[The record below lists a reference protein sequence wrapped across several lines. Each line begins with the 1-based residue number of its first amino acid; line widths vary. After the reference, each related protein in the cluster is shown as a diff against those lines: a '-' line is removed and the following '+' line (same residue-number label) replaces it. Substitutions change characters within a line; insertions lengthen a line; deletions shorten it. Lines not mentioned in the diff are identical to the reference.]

1 MRRQKVSFR
10 RKVERRIGRKERAYE
25 TEQLMKE
32 NRRIRSFGGDRDP
45 AFHVPAVWRVEGADY
60 HA

>member
-10 RKVERRIGRKERAYE
+10 RKVERRIRRKEKAYE

-32 NRRIRSFGGDRDP
+32 KRSEEYEVLEETCM
-45 AFHVPAVWRVEGADY
+45 H
-60 HA
+60 